1 MAVAV
6 GSPTVIRSFTQTCL
20 LTCLALSGATGMAWA
35 QAGRPIQF
43 SEPRSERVN
52 TNLNRLGQGLSGL
65 DRLESDLNKPFQF
78 MTPGDSMKGRFLNAP
93 LPVPP
98 PVVNS
103 SRVKELIDRKR
114 DYPFMTSEE
123 LFQVQDPAERFKAPE
138 LTSDGRDRKSLRPME
153 RALLDEANATSVTIP
168 SPTDRLNRMPG
179 NPYSQMGQTMPGTA
193 NGNLGNLDREL
204 KNLLGFES
212 NSGSDNA
219 AKRPAEDFFSYG
231 ESSLPTA
238 SRRTPSQIQRIEEF
252 KKLYD
257 FNNTLPGGTTPADV
271 SKYANPYVDRSFY
284 DLSAKPAMPAAN
296 AGFTSRT
303 ITETAPAYTP
313 PAVTPP
319 PVYTPPPSAFP
330 SVPKMNF

>member
-1 MAVAV
+1 MTLRFVNSLLFV
-6 GSPTVIRSFTQTCL
+6 GI
-20 LTCLALSGATGMAWA
+20 ALVGATDAAWA
-35 QAGRPIQF
+35 QAGRQIQF

-98 PVVNS
+98 PAVNS

-114 DYPFMTSEE
+114 DYPFMSSEE
-123 LFQVQDPAERFKAPE
+123 LFQVPDPTERFKAPE

-153 RALLDEANATSVTIP
+153 RALLDEANATALTIP
-168 SPTDRLNRMPG
+168 SPTDKLNRMSG
-179 NPYSQMGQTMPGTA
+179 NPFSSSGQTMPGTL
-193 NGNLGNLDREL
+193 NGNMGNFDREL
-204 KNLLGFES
+204 KNLLGME
-212 NSGSDNA
+212 NSSGLDNA
-219 AKRPAEDFFSYG
+219 ASRPVGGDFFSYG
-231 ESSLPTA
+231 ENSLPTG

-257 FNNTLPGGTTPADV
+257 FNNTLPSSTTPSDV

-284 DLSAKPAMPAAN
+284 DLSAKPAAAAAN
-296 AGFTSRT
+296 SGLTGRSIAES
-303 ITETAPAYTP
+303 APVYTP
-313 PAVTPP
+313 PPVAPVQ
-319 PVYTPPPSAFP
+319 VYTPPPSAFP